1 MEIAIVFLPL
11 IGAIIAGFF
20 GRFIGDKGSSIS
32 LGFAYNFGGALVDYV
47 LRDHIRIGTA
57 TAELFT
63 WINVGDFAFN
73 WALKMD
79 QLTAVML
86 VVVTTVSAVVHWYS
100 IGYMHHDPDPRF
112 FAYLSL
118 FTFFML
124 MLVTSDNLVQLFFGW
139 EGVGLG
145 SYL

>member
-20 GRFIGDKGSSIS
+20 GRFIGDKGSSILTS
-32 LGFAYNFGGALVDYV
+32 ALLTISAVLSWIMFYEIIFGSGPRPV
-47 LRDHIRIGTA
+47 
-57 TAELFT
+57 ELFT

-100 IGYMHHDPDPRF
+100 IGYMHHDPGIPV
-112 FAYLSL
+112 SL
-118 FTFFML
+118 RI
-124 MLVTSDNLVQLFFGW
+124 SAC
-139 EGVGLG
+139 
-145 SYL
+145 SPSSC